1 MTLSPSPSVPRRKA
15 LGAGLTASLATLLAL
30 APLRAQA
37 WALAGPHA
45 VLLQARD
52 GSRLQLG
59 TVTFAPADKGRSGF
73 TLVMDPAR
81 FKDFFL
87 PMKAFKCV
95 EGGAEVFCHVPYP
108 YPYPQPGTVSVQ
120 PGAADLA
127 RLEHALLFMFKTPTG
142 LGAKLWNGVYF
153 QLRLTDPGLD
163 GRPHAVDLHRISVP
177 PDQPDQPALPPFRPA
192 LRDGIAPGARWFNRL
207 TIE

>member
-1 MTLSPSPSVPRRKA
+1 MTLPPSPSVPRRKA
-15 LGAGLTASLATLLAL
+15 LVAGLTASLAALLAL

-87 PMKAFKCV
+87 SMKAFKCV

-108 YPYPQPGTVSVQ
+108 YPQPGTVSVQ
-120 PGAADLA
+120 PGAADFEW
-127 RLEHALLFMFKTPTG
+127 LEHALLPMFKTPTEF
-142 LGAKLWNGVYF
+142 GAK
-153 QLRLTDPGLD
+153 
-163 GRPHAVDLHRISVP
+163 
-177 PDQPDQPALPPFRPA
+177 PDSLLERRVLSAAPD
-192 LRDGIAPGARWFNRL
+192 
-207 TIE
+207 